1 MADVQVIV
9 DDCATVAG
17 GDVRAVR
24 TRDSTAGSTNW
35 HFNPER
41 VVTGLPDKLDDR
53 QMDWLEINSAIFA
66 ADRAAGRDP
75 GLDWNRSIEL
85 HVPVRDPTF
94 WSGHS
99 AAFEDIFSSLTYD
112 RLSLNFHS
120 ASTVADPPR
129 TRTDPFPEADCIAL
143 LSGGLDSFVGA
154 LELHAGGAKPLFL
167 AGSGSGATNSSQRS
181 VFEVIQKLDDS
192 RDMLKLICNR
202 KGGFPGDEASQR
214 SRSLLYVSSAALV
227 ATALGFEDIYVNENG
242 IMAVHV
248 PLTAARLGSFSTR
261 TAVPR
266 VLNQMATLATNGLGA
281 PVKITNKLIGMTKTE
296 VAERA
301 HVLGHAADVDK
312 TVSCWSISHHSST
325 HCGYCSPCIMRRL
338 ACLAHGIAD
347 VTYELDVLG
356 DLAALDKDDAK
367 DTLVHFIQLADEFDN
382 GSDFDLEVD
391 HPELINGASG
401 LGTTATL
408 ALYRRWA
415 QEVLNTFVAHPVP
428 ASLMS

>member
-1 MADVQVIV
+1 MADVHVIV
-9 DDCATVAG
+9 DDCTTVAG

-24 TRDSTAGSTNW
+24 TRDGSGGSVNW
-35 HFNPER
+35 HFNPKR

-75 GLDWNRSIEL
+75 GLNWNRSIEL
-85 HVPVRDPTF
+85 HVPVRDPAF

-120 ASTVADPPR
+120 AATFADPPR
-129 TRTDPFPEADCIAL
+129 PRTDPLPEAACIAL

-154 LELHAGGAKPLFL
+154 LELHAAGAKSLYL
-167 AGSGSGATNSSQRS
+167 AGSGSGATNSSQNN
-181 VFEVIQKLDDS
+181 VFGVIKTLDPS
-192 RDMLKLICNR
+192 REMLQLICKR
-202 KGGFPGDEASQR
+202 KTGFPGDEASQR

-227 ATALGFEDIYVNENG
+227 ATALGFEDVYVNENG

-266 VLNQMATLATNGLGA
+266 VLDQMATLATNALGA
-281 PVKITNKLIGMTKTE
+281 PVTIKNKLIDMTKTE
-296 VAERA
+296 VVERA
-301 HVLGHAADVDK
+301 KALGHAADVGK

-325 HCGYCSPCIMRRL
+325 HCGYCSPCVMRRL
-338 ACLAHGIAD
+338 ACLAHGIDD
-347 VTYELDVLG
+347 VDYELDVLG
-356 DLAALDKDDAK
+356 DLTALDKNDAK
-367 DTLVHFIQLADEFDN
+367 DALVHFIQLADEFN
-382 GSDFDLEVD
+382 TSTEFDLEMD

-401 LGTTATL
+401 LGLTGTL
-408 ALYRRWA
+408 VLYQRWA
-415 QEVLNTFVAHPVP
+415 QEVLTTFAAHPVP
-428 ASLMS
+428 SSLMA

>member
-1 MADVQVIV
+1 VADVHVIV
-9 DDCATVAG
+9 DDCTTAAG

-24 TRDSTAGSTNW
+24 TRDTAAGSTNW

-66 ADRAAGRDP
+66 ADRAVGRDP

-94 WSGHS
+94 WSSYS

-112 RLSLNFHS
+112 RLALTFHS
-120 ASTVADPPR
+120 GSTFAVAPR
-129 TRTDPFPEADCIAL
+129 TRTDPFPEADCVAL

-154 LELHAGGAKPLFL
+154 LDLRAAGAKPLFL

-181 VFEVIQKLDDS
+181 VFEVLKALDGS
-192 RDMLKLICNR
+192 REMLKLVCNR
-202 KGGFPGDEASQR
+202 RAGFPGDESSQR
-214 SRSLLYVSSAALV
+214 SRSLLFVSSAALV
-227 ATALGFEDIYVNENG
+227 GAALDIEDIYVNENG

-266 VLNQMATLATNGLGA
+266 VLNQMATLASHALGA
-281 PVKITNKLIGMTKTE
+281 RVKIGNKLIGMTKTE
-296 VAERA
+296 VAEKGQA
-301 HVLGHAADVDK
+301 LGHAADVDK
-312 TVSCWSISHHSST
+312 TVSCWSISHHSTT

-338 ACLAHGIAD
+338 ACLAHGIPD
-347 VTYELDVLG
+347 VTYELDILG
-356 DLAALDKDDAK
+356 DLSALDKDDAK

-401 LGTTATL
+401 LGISATL

-415 QEVLNTFVAHPVP
+415 QEVLNTFGAHPVP